1 MVKHGMT
8 EMSAIQSATGVAAGL
23 MGWSDRVGSLA
34 VGKHA
39 DLVAVDRD
47 PLEDITA
54 LEDVAVVMKAGE
66 VLKS

>member
-1 MVKHGMT
+1 
-8 EMSAIQSATGVAAGL
+8 

-54 LEDVAVVMKAGE
+54 LEDIGFVMKGGE
-66 VLKS
+66 VLKGV